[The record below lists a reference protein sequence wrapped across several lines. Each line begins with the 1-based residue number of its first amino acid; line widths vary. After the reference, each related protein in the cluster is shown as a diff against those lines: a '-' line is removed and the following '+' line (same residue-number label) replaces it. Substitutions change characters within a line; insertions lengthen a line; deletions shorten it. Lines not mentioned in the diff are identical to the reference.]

1 MNYTHTNRG
10 ILQYPQRG
18 RQIVSFAGMRY
29 TGNNSPTDIDMVV
42 EYHDTVMIVYEFKLR
57 GADMPRGQSTTL
69 TRIVDALT
77 KAGKHSALF
86 FCEHDVADP
95 RDEIDA
101 ATAIVTRVYF
111 GGRWYE
117 GRGRT
122 VAEQTTLFLRKYGQ
136 GAEIE
141 PRYYANA
148 N

>member
-10 ILQYPQRG
+10 VIQYPQRA
-18 RQIVSFAGMRY
+18 RQLVSFAGMRY

-42 EYHDTVMIVYEFKLR
+42 EYHDTVMIIYEFKLC
-57 GADMPRGQSTTL
+57 GADMPTGQRKTL

-77 KAGKHSALF
+77 QAGKHAALF
-86 FCEHDVADP
+86 FCEHDVTDP
-95 RDEIDA
+95 REEINA
-101 ATAIVTRVYF
+101 AAAIVTRVYF
-111 GGRWYE
+111 CGRWYE

-122 VAEQTTLFLRKYGQ
+122 VAEQTTLFLRKFGQ

-141 PRYYANA
+141 RYYANA

>member
-10 ILQYPQRG
+10 VLQYPQMS
-18 RQIVSFAGMRY
+18 RQIVSFSGMRFG
-29 TGNNSPTDIDMVV
+29 GNCTPTDVDMVV

-57 GADMPRGQSTTL
+57 DADMPYGQRTAL

-86 FCEHDVADP
+86 LCEHDVADP
-95 RDEIDA
+95 RDEINA
-101 ATAIVTRVYF
+101 AAAIVTRVYF
-111 GGRWYE
+111 GGRWYT

-122 VAEQTTLFLRKYGQ
+122 VAEQTTLFLRKYG
-136 GAEIE
+136 GTEIE